1 LFVCLLVCFNLFCL
15 FVRLI
20 CKLINMYN
28 ILA

>member
-1 LFVCLLVCFNLFCL
+1 LFVCLFVCFNLFCL
-15 FVRLI
+15 FGRLI